1 MSYRT
6 CSNSPEGIIRNG
18 KRLVRE
24 GRTIQLTSRQLEL
37 IELVKQHAPVTGEQL
52 AEYLGVSRPT
62 LRSDLSLL
70 VMLGMLDAK
79 PKVGY
84 FLGTQYRAGNAP
96 LQRFHNLKVRE
107 VQGVPVNIPET
118 LSVHDAV
125 ITLFMEN
132 ADTLLVVTESN
143 RFAGII
149 TPKDLLKITLGNASS
164 ASIPVSMVMTR
175 YPNIV
180 TLSPENSVMDAIVKM
195 SQHQLDCLPV
205 LMPEE
210 EPGTNPVLAGWVSKS
225 NIIAIMA
232 DMASD
237 RETGEGGR

>member
-1 MSYRT
+1 MSHIRK
-6 CSNSPEGIIRNG
+6 EGS
-18 KRLVRE
+18 
-24 GRTIQLTSRQLEL
+24 TIQLSSRQMEL
-37 IELVKQHAPVTGEQL
+37 IELVQKHSPVTGEQL

-84 FLGTQYRAGNAP
+84 FLGKTFRQTHEP
-96 LQRFHNLKVRE
+96 LGRYSSMKVRE
-107 VQGVPVNIPET
+107 VLGVPVNIPET

-132 ADTLLVVTESN
+132 ADTLLVVNEEK

-149 TPKDLLKITLGNASS
+149 TPKDLLKITLGNAGA

-180 TLSPENSVMDAIVKM
+180 TLLPDDSVIDAMRKM
-195 SQHQLDCLPV
+195 SQHQVDCLPV
-205 LMPEE
+205 VVPSASPGQYPE
-210 EPGTNPVLAGWVSKS
+210 VAGWVSKS
-225 NIIAIMA
+225 NIIRLMA
-232 DMASD
+232 DIAT
-237 RETGEGGR
+237 EGELGDTDL

>member
-1 MSYRT
+1 MTHIRK
-6 CSNSPEGIIRNG
+6 EGTI
-18 KRLVRE
+18 
-24 GRTIQLTSRQLEL
+24 IQLTSRQLEL
-37 IELVKQHAPVTGEQL
+37 IELVKKHSPVTGEQL

-84 FLGTQYRAGNAP
+84 FLGNTFRASNEP
-96 LQRFHNLKVRE
+96 LRRYNSMKVRE
-107 VQGVPVNIPET
+107 VQGVPVNIPDT

-132 ADTLLVVTESN
+132 ADTLLVVNEN
-143 RFAGII
+143 KRFAGII
-149 TPKDLLKITLGNASS
+149 TPKDLLKITLGNAAA

-180 TLSPENSVMDAIVKM
+180 TLTPDESVIEAIRKM
-195 SQHQLDCLPV
+195 SQHQVDCLPV
-205 LMPEE
+205 IVPSE
-210 EPGTNPVLAGWVSKS
+210 EPGESPEVAGWVSKS
-225 NIIAIMA
+225 NIIRLIA
-232 DMASD
+232 DIATD
-237 RETGEGGR
+237 GELGEPDL